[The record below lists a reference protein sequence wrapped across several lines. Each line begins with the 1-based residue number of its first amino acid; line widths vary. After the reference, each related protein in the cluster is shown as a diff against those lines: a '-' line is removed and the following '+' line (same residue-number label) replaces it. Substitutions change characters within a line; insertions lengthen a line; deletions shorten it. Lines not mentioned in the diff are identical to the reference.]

1 MKINKKL
8 YLSQL
13 ISTDQNI
20 RKLFDKSE
28 HMNFTHKNY
37 FASPVSSSTRISTAK
52 TKTTTKQSISTTVY
66 PQENTQTT
74 IYKIPKNISFSNNYY
89 KTPKEKAYQK
99 FKSMREKPFHPFYS
113 GEKRFKWQNLK
124 DPSNPVY
131 IEDLKNKIRIKR
143 MKNDSFVE
151 GLGNDMYNKIPI
163 ENNKNSYSYRRAK
176 SSCDLEHVRNNEF
189 IRTQRVIL
197 PENNYEKIDN
207 NYHRGLKCCFNDS
220 YDEQQQKRLIL
231 SSGGSMESLLNRT
244 PLKFKVSAKRKVNN
258 MSFDLHGS
266 LNLFDGKIVPPVY
279 NKGIRVHFKDVI
291 CKKRKAGFL

>member
-13 ISTDQNI
+13 ISNDKGI
-20 RKLFDKSE
+20 RKLFDKNE

-37 FASPVSSSTRISTAK
+37 FAPPVSSSTRISTTK
-52 TKTTTKQSISTTVY
+52 TKTTTKASISSTVF
-66 PQENTQTT
+66 PQESTQTT
-74 IYKIPKNISFSNNYY
+74 IYKIPKNISFLNNYY

-131 IEDLKNKIRIKR
+131 IEDVKNKIRIKR
-143 MKNDSFVE
+143 MKNDSLVE
-151 GLGNDMYNKIPI
+151 GLGNYMYKQIPT
-163 ENNKNSYSYRRAK
+163 ENNKNSYSCRRAK
-176 SSCDLEHVRNNEF
+176 SACDLEHVRNNEF

-197 PENNYEKIDN
+197 PENNYEKTDD
-207 NYHRGLKCCFNDS
+207 YHKGLKCCFNDS

-244 PLKFKVSAKRKVNN
+244 PLKCKVSAKKKVKNI
-258 MSFDLHGS
+258 SFDFHGS

-291 CKKRKAGFL
+291 CKKRKVGFL